1 MVVVVVIVIVIVIAM
16 QVLNCTMQ
24 HAGEVICFML
34 PGGLEVSLCAAYRP
48 NMDSCNHPVLYSV
61 SLLALDYAV
70 GGLRLLG
77 INKFRLEFAC
87 SADW

>member
-1 MVVVVVIVIVIVIAM
+1 M

-48 NMDSCNHPVLYSV
+48 NMDSCNYPVLYSA
-61 SLLALDYAV
+61 SLPALDYA
-70 GGLRLLG
+70 GGVPKLLLQSLLEMLLRDYYVQTQMQECG
-77 INKFRLEFAC
+77 
-87 SADW
+87 D